1 MYLLGKTFITAGG
14 VCQGVLGQTDFED
27 DTDEGR
33 PTTAFAQRHGQLG
46 YFVILADYSFAMLDG
61 FTILLLLVVGV
72 ILIVVELIFIPGTTV
87 FGIAGLAL
95 TIIGVVLSF
104 VAFGS
109 GTGLFVLLATF
120 AALGVIMFFSLRSGA
135 WEKVSLKKS
144 NQSRVNEDVKHSVW
158 KGDVGIALSALR
170 PSGNVEFNETILEVS
185 TLGSYV
191 DAGAKVRVIEVR
203 PNKILVEE
211 VG

>member
-1 MYLLGKTFITAGG
+1 MLDWFTIVLLLA
-14 VCQGVLGQTDFED
+14 VGVL
-27 DTDEGR
+27 
-33 PTTAFAQRHGQLG
+33 
-46 YFVILADYSFAMLDG
+46 
-61 FTILLLLVVGV
+61 
-72 ILIVVELIFIPGTTV
+72 LIVVELIFIPGTTV

-95 TIIGVVLSF
+95 TITGVVLSF

-109 GTGLFVLLATF
+109 GTGLFVLLGAF
-120 AALGVIMFFSLRSGA
+120 AALGSTMFFSLRSGA

-158 KGDVGIALSALR
+158 KGDVGVALSALR
-170 PSGNVEFNETILEVS
+170 PSGNVEFNETVIEVS

-211 VG
+211 IGIG